1 MCNLRLKVS
10 VSLQEG
16 CEKTN
21 KITTRY
27 DFAVQ
32 KEHLFL
38 GNIYSDADLKKSEN
52 ISTFKNYY
60 IAFDYFLHVA
70 ILLNNYYHKN
80 SDIGNVNHG
89 VMAAFL
95 DEILNLKC
103 NFFLELYQKIEDV
116 HLKSTNLGR
125 KRNYQDKNI
134 NKNMGFAYTNIIKFP
149 KDDLINNG
157 IFSSLFIENVCNIN
171 FGREV
176 IHHSHISS
184 KIISYAHDFCNQKVR
199 ENRN

>member
-52 ISTFKNYY
+52 ISTFKN
-60 IAFDYFLHVA
+60 
-70 ILLNNYYHKN
+70 
-80 SDIGNVNHG
+80 
-89 VMAAFL
+89 
-95 DEILNLKC
+95 
-103 NFFLELYQKIEDV
+103 
-116 HLKSTNLGR
+116 T
-125 KRNYQDKNI
+125 
-134 NKNMGFAYTNIIKFP
+134 T
-149 KDDLINNG
+149 
-157 IFSSLFIENVCNIN
+157 
-171 FGREV
+171 
-176 IHHSHISS
+176 
-184 KIISYAHDFCNQKVR
+184 
-199 ENRN
+199 